1 MKKFIII
8 FFFAAAISTGLTSCL
23 KEKAGEVNDEELITT
38 MTLAFTPLAGGQ
50 TVNYLFDDP
59 DGPGGVAPVQDIIK
73 LNAGTAYN
81 VQITL
86 LNNSKVP
93 PEDITEEVIE
103 EAIAHRFYFEPGNNS
118 SITVS
123 NQDTDINGIPLG
135 VKSTWTTAAAGNGS
149 IKITLRHFSASPPNK
164 ELNDPVNSAKSS
176 SDIELVFV
184 TNLL

>member
-1 MKKFIII
+1 MKKFILI
-8 FFFAAAISTGLTSCL
+8 FFLASVFTTGLTSCL

-38 MTLAFTPLAGGQ
+38 MQLAFTPVAGGQ
-50 TVNYLFDDP
+50 TVTYLFDDP
-59 DGPGGVAPVQDIIK
+59 DGPGGVAPIQDVIK

-86 LNNSKVP
+86 LNNSTVP

-103 EAIAHRFYFEPGNNS
+103 EAIAHRFYFEPDSNAG
-118 SITVS
+118 ITVS
-123 NQDTDINGIPLG
+123 NQDTDINGVPLG
-135 VKSTWTTAAAGNGS
+135 VNSTWTTAAAGNGT
-149 IKITLRHFSASPPNK
+149 IKITLRHFGASPPDK
-164 ELNDPVNSAKSS
+164 EVSDPVNSAKSS